1 MTADVNRRLSKLE
14 SERGPS
20 FGCAECGGPP
30 PKGAKV
36 EYEVVWEDDEI
47 LEDQEDLGP
56 THCPSCHRVLIIEV
70 HWPEDPREEQAKND
84 GYPGPQWKDRPGGR
98 G

>member
-20 FGCAECGGPP
+20 SGCAECGGPP

-36 EYEVVWEDDEI
+36 EYEVVWEDTD
-47 LEDQEDLGP
+47 DTPEDLGP
-56 THCPSCHRVLIIEV
+56 TKCDACGRTLIYELY
-70 HWPEDPREEQAKND
+70 WDDDPRHPMN
-84 GYPGPQWKDRPGGR
+84 R

>member
-20 FGCAECGGPP
+20 SGCAECGGPP
-30 PKGAKV
+30 PKGAKG
-36 EYEVVWEDDEI
+36 EIEVVWEDDET

-56 THCPSCHRVLIIEV
+56 THCHACGRTLIHEV
-70 HWPEDPREEQAKND
+70 TWKEE
-84 GYPGPQWKDRPGGR
+84 GE
-98 G
+98 